1 MHSYKSVLSVAILL
15 ATSIHVGATATFPP
29 LFYLGT
35 LNINITAGQQIPVYE
50 GTRVV
55 NSYLG

>member
-1 MHSYKSVLSVAILL
+1 MHSYKSILSVAILL
-15 ATSIHVGATATFPP
+15 AASIHVGATATFPP

-35 LNINITAGQQIPVYE
+35 LNINITAGQQIQVYE

>member
-1 MHSYKSVLSVAILL
+1 MHSYKSILSVAILL
-15 ATSIHVGATATFPP
+15 AVSIHVGATATFPP

>member
-15 ATSIHVGATATFPP
+15 AAFIHVGATATFPP